1 MADTYYDVLGVPPD
15 ADQEAIQSAYREKVK
30 ETHPDVSDDPD
41 AGERFKRVTRAE
53 EVLGDEDERATY
65 DRLGHE
71 AYIDR
76 ASGRNA
82 AGSER
87 SAWTTDERRNPS
99 EAARQH
105 TAGGTTGGG
114 NTATGRTKTDEWESD
129 GSAWGSDGV
138 DWGRDGKWSRG
149 DERESGADR
158 GRTNRSRAQRRQE
171 FYRERNGEEETGYAV
186 HDWGDEDVDG
196 GRDAGVPLTQEHL
209 MFLAGMVFLYPVL
222 AFFSVTPTFPLVLRL
237 VVGVC
242 TLLIT
247 GYLLTIPPI
256 GTAIFGIWSVLS
268 PVAVLLLPVDPLSL
282 PALFALGVCWVP
294 FGYSLIVARALGR

>member
-15 ADQEAIQSAYREKVK
+15 ADQEAIRSAYREKVK

-53 EVLGDEDERATY
+53 KVLGDEDERATY

-71 AYIDR
+71 AYVDR
-76 ASGRNA
+76 VSGRNA

-87 SAWTTDERRNPS
+87 SPWTTDERRDPS

-105 TAGGTTGGG
+105 AAGGATGGG
-114 NTATGRTKTDEWESD
+114 STATGRTGTDE
-129 GSAWGSDGV
+129 WGSDGAWGSGGV
-138 DWGRDGKWSRG
+138 DWGGDGGWSRS
-149 DERESGADR
+149 DERDR
-158 GRTNRSRAQRRQE
+158 GAEQGDTSRSRAQRRQE
-171 FYRERNGEEETGYAV
+171 FYRERNDGEETGYAV

-209 MFLAGMVFLYPVL
+209 VFLAGMVFLYPVL
-222 AFFSVTPTFPLVLRL
+222 AFFSVTPAFPLVLRL

-256 GTAIFGIWSVLS
+256 GTAIFGVWSVLS
-268 PVAVLLLPVDPLSL
+268 PAAVLLLPVDPFSL

-294 FGYSLIVARALGR
+294 FGYSLVVARALRR